1 MKNTKKKIEKGELGY
16 IKNQQK
22 RRVIYTFLSFIPPL
36 LIYLAGLAIY
46 GKRENVFTAFAA
58 VACLPACKF
67 AVGMIMMFMQK
78 PMKEEDYQ
86 EIEKHRHGLV
96 CGYEFVVSAY
106 EKQSFFRL
114 CGNLRKYSGGLHRQR
129 KNRYCFCR
137 KTHTGHFKAER
148 ILCQCENLQKTGR
161 LYQNDW
167 KLCGNIG
174 KRWKRILNSSW
185 ILMNRSLQEIK
196 KLKRVIGAISL

>member
-1 MKNTKKKIEKGELGY
+1 MKNTKKKIEKGEFGY

-22 RRVIYTFLSFIPPL
+22 RRVIYTVLAFIPPL
-36 LIYLAGLAIY
+36 LIFLAGLAIY

-106 EKQSFFRL
+106 EKQSFL
-114 CGNLRKYSGGLHRQR
+114 DSVAICGNTVVGYTKRLETMWEHREALE
-129 KNRYCFCR
+129 KDI
-137 KTHTGHFKAER
+137 KFKPDPDEPELTR
-148 ILCQCENLQKTGR
+148 NEKI
-161 LYQNDW
+161 
-167 KLCGNIG
+167 
-174 KRWKRILNSSW
+174 
-185 ILMNRSLQEIK
+185 
-196 KLKRVIGAISL
+196 KRVIGAISL

>member
-1 MKNTKKKIEKGELGY
+1 MKNTKKKIEKGEFGY

-22 RRVIYTFLSFIPPL
+22 RRVIYTVLAFIPPL
-36 LIYLAGLAIY
+36 LIFLAGLAIY

-106 EKQSFFRL
+106 EKQSFL
-114 CGNLRKYSGGLHRQR
+114 DSVAICGNTVVGYTSRE
-129 KNRYCFCR
+129 
-137 KTHTGHFKAER
+137 KTDTGYFKAEW
-148 ILCQCENLQKTGR
+148 ILCQCENLQKAGR
-161 LYQNDW
+161 LYQTT
-167 KLCGNIG
+167 GNYVGASGSVG
-174 KRWKRILNSSW
+174 K
-185 ILMNRSLQEIK
+185 
-196 KLKRVIGAISL
+196 GY